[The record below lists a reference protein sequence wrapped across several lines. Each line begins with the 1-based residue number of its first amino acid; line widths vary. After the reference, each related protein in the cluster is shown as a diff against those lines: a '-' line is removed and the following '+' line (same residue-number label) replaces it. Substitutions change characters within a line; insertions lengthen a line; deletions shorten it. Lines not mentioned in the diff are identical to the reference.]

1 MKYMGVPASC
11 LPLPLPEQVAT
22 VQWLVRDHYQKNRGE
37 CLFFGKIVGY
47 RFVYTYDDSIL
58 LATDGT
64 VVQEAGG
71 PFRPPSATLRIGHKI
86 IGG

>member
-22 VQWLVRDHYQKNRGE
+22 VQRLVRDHYQKNRGE

-47 RFVYTYDDSIL
+47 RFVYTYDASIL
-58 LATDGT
+58 LVTNGT
-64 VVQEAGG
+64 MVQEEGG

>member
-47 RFVYTYDDSIL
+47 RFVYTYDASIL
-58 LATDGT
+58 LATNGT
-64 VVQEAGG
+64 MVQEEGG